1 MHAHCVVAVLLPEA
15 MFAATL
21 GVERAFNLRRRRCK
35 ARDSGVVSTAECAGH
50 VHGLAAV
57 SDAATAKLRC
67 KMAPSLPPSL
77 PLTPTA
83 RPNDV
88 T

>member
-35 ARDSGVVSTAECAGH
+35 ARDSGVVSTAVCAGH
-50 VHGLAAV
+50 VHGPR
-57 SDAATAKLRC
+57 SRTRTPPPQSCGAKWPP
-67 KMAPSLPPSL
+67 PSLPPSHTDG
-77 PLTPTA
+77 TPK
-83 RPNDV
+83 
-88 T
+88 